1 MGGYFMEKIGSNVSS
16 FDIFGVALHSSV
28 FTDVSTKII
37 FMDQG
42 VIAEKGTPAEVIQH
56 PKSEQTKAFL

>member
-1 MGGYFMEKIGSNVSS
+1 MSNVST
-16 FDIFGVALHSSV
+16 FDVFGVALHSSV
-28 FTDVSTKII
+28 FTDVSTKIM